1 MIDTHLHLDFP
12 DFRKDFNDVLERAS
26 EKGVEAMVCV
36 GIDEDSSG
44 RVLEMANG
52 NPRIW
57 ATVGVHPHDAAK
69 ASHNY
74 IQKLKK
80 MSEDPRVIAIGETGL
95 DYYRDRSPREIQQRV
110 FREQIGLARE
120 VNKPLVIHCR
130 DAYRDLMDIL
140 VHEEAE
146 KIGGILHCYSGDTD
160 FALKSLEK
168 GFYISFTGTITYP
181 NAASLREVVAL
192 VPPERILVETD
203 APFLSPV
210 PFRGKRNEPAFI
222 EATYKKIAE
231 IKKMTFSELQNHCR
245 DNLQRLTGIS
255 VPVNKG

>member
-12 DFRKDFNDVLERAS
+12 DFRKDFDEVLENAFN
-26 EKGVEAMVCV
+26 KGLEAMVCV
-36 GIDEDSSG
+36 GIDEDSS
-44 RVLEMANG
+44 RRMVKMANG
-52 NPRIW
+52 NSCIW
-57 ATVGVHPHDAAK
+57 ATVGVHPHDAART
-69 ASHNY
+69 SENY

-95 DYYRDRSPREIQQRV
+95 DYYRDRSPRDVQQRV
-110 FREQIGLARE
+110 FREQIALARE

-140 VHEEAE
+140 IHEEAE

-168 GFYISFTGTITYP
+168 GFYISFSGTVTYP
-181 NAASLREVVAL
+181 NAVSLRDVVAL

-203 APFLSPV
+203 APFLAPV
-210 PFRGKRNEPAFI
+210 PYRGKRNEPAFI
-222 EATYKKIAE
+222 EATYKKVAE
-231 IKKMTFSELQNHCR
+231 IKKMTVSELNSHCR
-245 DNLQRLTGIS
+245 ANLQRLTGIS
-255 VPVNKG
+255 LPVNNS